1 MECEFESAERSGEE
15 VAKLEKSTR
24 RANANSDNRGGNSM
38 QVSFKDKLTGFI
50 PGAYAEA
57 FGFLADLEEGANSD
71 NEMDDL
77 VDGLVAVKMS
87 RSTKVRIRRQWANAL
102 IIKVFGRSMAYHFFH
117 ARIMSLWKPHGK
129 MDGVD
134 LEKDYF
140 LIKFEAREDYERV
153 LVGRP

>member
-24 RANANSDNRGGNSM
+24 RANASSDNRGGNSM
-38 QVSFKDKLTGFI
+38 QVSFKDKLTRFI

-57 FGFLADLEEGANSD
+57 FVFQVDLEEGANSD

-87 RSTKVRIRRQWANAL
+87 RSTKVRIRRQWAYAL

-140 LIKFEAREDYERV
+140 LIRFEAREDYERV